1 VKRRGSNMSLSV
13 RGRVVK
19 IGNSQGIRIPKAL
32 LEQSGIDSDVEI
44 EVQHQSLII
53 RSAKGARKGW
63 DEAFSGMS
71 AQGDDDLVDAL
82 IATEWEQ
89 TEWEW

>member
-1 VKRRGSNMSLSV
+1 M
-13 RGRVVK
+13 K

-53 RSAKGARKGW
+53 RSAKGVRRGW
-63 DEAFSGMS
+63 NEAFSSMS
-71 AQGDDDLVDAL
+71 VQGDDDLVDTAL
-82 IATEWEQ
+82 ATEWEQ
-89 TEWEW
+89 TEWDW

>member
-1 VKRRGSNMSLSV
+1 MSTTV

-32 LEQSGIDSDVEI
+32 LEQSGIGSDIEI
-44 EVQHQSLII
+44 EVQNQSLVI
-53 RSAKGARKGW
+53 RSAKQPRLGW
-63 DEAFSGMS
+63 SDAFAEM
-71 AQGDDDLVDAL
+71 AVQGDDAL
-82 IATEWEQ
+82 LDESLNTEWDQ

>member
-1 VKRRGSNMSLSV
+1 M
-13 RGRVVK
+13 K

-32 LEQSGIDSDVEI
+32 LEQSGIDVDVEI

-63 DEAFSGMS
+63 NEAFSGMS
-71 AQGDDDLVDAL
+71 AYGDDDLADAGL
-82 IATEWEQ
+82 STEWEQ

>member
-1 VKRRGSNMSLSV
+1 M
-13 RGRVVK
+13 K

-53 RSAKGARKGW
+53 RSARGARRGW
-63 DEAFSGMS
+63 NEAFSDMS
-71 AQGDDDLVDAL
+71 AQGDDDLADTEL
-82 IATEWEQ
+82 ATEWEQ

>member
-1 VKRRGSNMSLSV
+1 MSITV

-32 LEQSGIDSDVEI
+32 LEQSGIGSDIEI
-44 EVQHQSLII
+44 EVQNQSLVI
-53 RSAKGARKGW
+53 RSVKQPRLGW
-63 DEAFSGMS
+63 SDAFAEM
-71 AQGDDDLVDAL
+71 AVQGDDAL
-82 IATEWEQ
+82 LDESLNTEWDQ

>member
-1 VKRRGSNMSLSV
+1 MGTSV

-32 LEQSGIDSDVEI
+32 LEQSGIKSDVEI
-44 EVQHQSLII
+44 EVQHQSLVI
-53 RSAKGARKGW
+53 RSAKGVRRGW
-63 DEAFSGMS
+63 DEAFSKMS
-71 AQGDDDLVDAL
+71 VRGNDCLVDAL
-82 IATEWEQ
+82 PATEWEQ